1 MSVEIFEING
11 SVVRPVK
18 DILLIYP
25 FNEIWNRDESKH
37 KSIAINELAY
47 VYYIVSPKKTNPYS
61 GYSNEIRSKKI
72 IEGLWKDNKE
82 KWKPDDLV
90 KEAIDVY
97 AKWLEEASPSMRY
110 YNAVKSGVEQTIN
123 FFQNI
128 DFNERT
134 DKGLPVYKISE
145 VIPALKSAN
154 EVLKSMSD
162 LQERVEQEVY
172 ESSKT
177 KAGKEI
183 NLFER

>member
-11 SVVRPVK
+11 SIVRPVK

-25 FNEIWNRDESKH
+25 FNEIWNRDETKH

-47 VYYIVSPKKTNPYS
+47 IYYLVSPKKTNPYS
-61 GYSNEIRSKKI
+61 GYSNELKSKKI
-72 IEGLWKDNKE
+72 IEGVWKQAE
-82 KWKPDDLV
+82 WSPDDLV
-90 KEAIDVY
+90 KEAIVTY
-97 AKWLEEASPSMRY
+97 AKWLEEAAPSMRY

-154 EVLKSMSD
+154 EVLKSMTD

-177 KAGKEI
+177 KSGKEI

>member
-1 MSVEIFEING
+1 MVEIFEIDG

-18 DILLIYP
+18 DILLINP
-25 FNEIWNRDESKH
+25 FKDIWERDTSKH
-37 KSIAINELAY
+37 KTIAINELAY
-47 VYYIVSPKKTNPYS
+47 VYYLVSPKKSNPYA
-61 GYSNEIRSKKI
+61 GYPNDIKESKI
-72 IEGLWKDNKE
+72 IEGIWKGE
-82 KWKPDDLV
+82 EWTPDELV
-90 KEAIDVY
+90 KEAIGLYTKFLD
-97 AKWLEEASPSMRY
+97 EASPSMRY

-134 DKGLPVYKISE
+134 DKGMPVYKISE

-154 EVLKSMSD
+154 EVLRSMSD

-183 NLFER
+183 NYFER

>member
-1 MSVEIFEING
+1 MSVEIFEIDG
-11 SVVRPVK
+11 SIVRPVK

-25 FNEIWNRDESKH
+25 FNEIWNRDETKH

-47 VYYIVSPKKTNPYS
+47 IYYLVSPKKTNPYS
-61 GYSNEIRSKKI
+61 GYSNELKSKKI
-72 IEGLWKDNKE
+72 IEGIWKQVE
-82 KWKPDDLV
+82 WTPDDLV
-90 KEAIDVY
+90 KEAIATY
-97 AKWLEEASPSMRY
+97 AKWLEEAAPSMRY

-154 EVLKSMSD
+154 EVLKSMTD

-177 KAGKEI
+177 KSGKEI
-183 NLFER
+183 NVFER

>member
-1 MSVEIFEING
+1 MSVEIFEIDG

-18 DILLIYP
+18 DVLLIYP

-47 VYYIVSPKKTNPYS
+47 IYYLVSPKKTNPYS
-61 GYSNEIRSKKI
+61 GYSNELKSKKI
-72 IEGLWKDNKE
+72 IEGIWKQTE
-82 KWKPDDLV
+82 WSPDDLV
-90 KEAIDVY
+90 KEAIATY
-97 AKWLEEASPSMRY
+97 AKWLEEAAPSMRY

-154 EVLKSMSD
+154 EVLKSMTD

-177 KAGKEI
+177 KSGKEI
-183 NLFER
+183 NVFER

>member
-1 MSVEIFEING
+1 MSVEIFEIDG

-25 FNEIWNRDESKH
+25 FSEIWNRDETKH

-47 VYYIVSPKKTNPYS
+47 IYYLVSPKKTNPYS
-61 GYSNEIRSKKI
+61 GYSNELKSKKI
-72 IEGLWKDNKE
+72 IEGIWKQTE
-82 KWKPDDLV
+82 WSPDDIV
-90 KEAIDVY
+90 NEAISIY
-97 AKWLEEASPSMRY
+97 AKWLEEAAPSMRY

-154 EVLKSMSD
+154 EVLKSMTD

-177 KAGKEI
+177 KSGKEI
-183 NLFER
+183 NVFER

>member
-1 MSVEIFEING
+1 MSVEIFEIDG

-25 FNEIWNRDESKH
+25 FNEIWNRDETKH

-47 VYYIVSPKKTNPYS
+47 IYYLVSPKKTNPYS
-61 GYSNEIRSKKI
+61 GYSNDVKGKKI
-72 IEGLWKDNKE
+72 IEGLWKDSLWN
-82 KWKPDDLV
+82 PDELV
-90 KEAIDVY
+90 KEGIQIY

-145 VIPALKSAN
+145 VIPALRSAN

-177 KAGKEI
+177 KSGKEI
-183 NLFER
+183 NVFER

>member
-1 MSVEIFEING
+1 MSVEIFEIDG

-25 FNEIWNRDESKH
+25 FNEIWNRDETKH

-47 VYYIVSPKKTNPYS
+47 IYYLVSPKKTNPYS
-61 GYSNEIRSKKI
+61 GYSNEIKSKKI
-72 IEGLWKDNKE
+72 IEGLWKQTQWN
-82 KWKPDDLV
+82 PDELV
-90 KEAIDVY
+90 KEGIQIY
-97 AKWLEEASPSMRY
+97 AKWLEEAAPSMRY

-123 FFQNI
+123 FFENI

-145 VIPALKSAN
+145 VIPALRSAN
-154 EVLKSMSD
+154 EVLKSMTD

-177 KAGKEI
+177 KSGKEI